1 MKPKVLQN
9 PQTKTRTVY
18 LDYLRV
24 FATFAVIVIHT
35 CADFWSTGTV
45 LSFEWN
51 VLTVYECLVRWCV
64 PIFVMIS
71 GVLFLNPEKELNMKT
86 IFTKNIFRLITS
98 YAFWSLSHSLFTS
111 RHDINVLKI
120 LSQTIGGVPHLW
132 FIPMIIG
139 IYLILPFLKKISKY
153 KELAIYYIFLFFLF
167 TLLVP
172 QTLTIIYECINIP
185 RLSAV
190 ADPFNYV
197 LENSHFFFVAGYS
210 GFFLLGFRLSQTQ
223 LTQKQTLI
231 IEVSGFLSVIFTI
244 ISTVFFSK
252 KLSKPAD
259 FFLEYLTVNVL
270 LESIA
275 VFIFFKHLFQKI
287 KISNRVN
294 SFVAKLSK
302 YSFGIYLC
310 HMLVLKIAKK
320 IGLTAVSFNP
330 IFAIPVTALFVFI
343 VSCIISAVIHK
354 IPVLKK
360 YIV

>member
-1 MKPKVLQN
+1 MKTEVLQN

-35 CADFWSTGTV
+35 CADLWSTGTV

-71 GVLFLNPEKELNMKT
+71 GILFLDLDREINMKQL
-86 IFTKNIFRLITS
+86 FTKNILRLTTA
-98 YAFWSLSHSLFTS
+98 YAFWSFCHSFVEN
-111 RHDINVLKI
+111 RQEINVLKI
-120 LSQTIGGVPHLW
+120 LSQTIGGTTHLW
-132 FIPMIIG
+132 FIPMIVG
-139 IYLILPFLKKISKY
+139 LYLVIPFLKGIIKDSRQTKY
-153 KELAIYYIFLFFLF
+153 FLFLFVLF
-167 TLLVP
+167 TVLIPQAIVFIYDCLNVNLLVLVSDP
-172 QTLTIIYECINIP
+172 FRNILKNMNLYLPLGYAGYFVLGYTLNNIKLSQKQRIFIYAAGLFSIIATLVLTIFVSVRYSRP
-185 RLSAV
+185 LS
-190 ADPFNYV
+190 Y
-197 LENSHFFFVAGYS
+197 FF
-210 GFFLLGFRLSQTQ
+210 
-223 LTQKQTLI
+223 
-231 IEVSGFLSVIFTI
+231 
-244 ISTVFFSK
+244 
-252 KLSKPAD
+252 D
-259 FFLEYLTVNVL
+259 YLTVNVM

-287 KISNRVN
+287 KISDRVN

-310 HMLVLKIAKK
+310 HILVLKIAEK